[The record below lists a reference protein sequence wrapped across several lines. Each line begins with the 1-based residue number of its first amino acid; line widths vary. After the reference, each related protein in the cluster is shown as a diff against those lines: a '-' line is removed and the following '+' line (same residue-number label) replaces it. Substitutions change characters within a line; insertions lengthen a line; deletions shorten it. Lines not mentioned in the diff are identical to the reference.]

1 MSDATRNKLKTVST
15 ATVATA
21 LFKRGFRIQMIQDV
35 HPLGPDQPVLVGEAF
50 TLRYMPAR
58 EDLNKIDVFRDR
70 SHPQRKAIEDC
81 PVGAVLVMDSRKDAR
96 AASAG
101 AILVTR
107 LMKRGCAGVITD
119 GGFRDSAEIARLG
132 FPAYHHRPSAPT
144 NLTLHQA
151 IEINVPIGCGD
162 APVFPG
168 DVILGDS
175 DGVIVIPAHLADE
188 IADETVEMTAFEDF
202 VTEQVQNGR
211 SIFGL
216 YPATDEQDA
225 DRFRGVAEEERAIVL
240 VPRTQRSA
248 PPLWRGALQS
258 RGPGEGKSWVPAL
271 RCTAEEAL
279 HRVRDTNAYTRPPSP
294 PFPPPTTQTHRRSRS
309 RRAG

>member
-1 MSDATRNKLKTVST
+1 MTKLTDATRNKLKSVST

-21 LFKRGFRIQMIQDV
+21 LFKRGFRIQCIQDV
-35 HPLGPDQPVLVGEAF
+35 HPLHAGQPTLVGEAF

-58 EDLNKIDVFRDR
+58 EDLNKLEVFRDR
-70 SHPQRKAIEDC
+70 SHPQRRAIEDC

-107 LMKRGCAGVITD
+107 LMQRGAAGIVTD
-119 GGFRDSAEIARLG
+119 GGFRDSAEIAQLG

-168 DVILGDS
+168 DIILGDA
-175 DGVIVIPAHLADE
+175 DGVIVIPAHLAEE
-188 IADETVEMTAFEDF
+188 IATETFEMTAFEDF

-211 SIFGL
+211 SIMGL
-216 YPATDEQDA
+216 YPATDEQTLIDFA
-225 DRFRGVAEEERAIVL
+225 AWRNARGR
-240 VPRTQRSA
+240 
-248 PPLWRGALQS
+248 
-258 RGPGEGKSWVPAL
+258 
-271 RCTAEEAL
+271 
-279 HRVRDTNAYTRPPSP
+279 
-294 PFPPPTTQTHRRSRS
+294 
-309 RRAG
+309 

>member
-1 MSDATRNKLKTVST
+1 MSKLSDATRNKLKSVST

-21 LFKRGFRIQMIQDV
+21 LYKRGFRIQCIQDV
-35 HPLGPDQPVLVGEAF
+35 HPLSPDQPTMVGEAF

-58 EDLNKIDVFRDR
+58 EDLNKLDVFRDR
-70 SHPQRKAIEDC
+70 AHPQRKAIEEC
-81 PVGAVLVMDSRKDAR
+81 PAACVLVMDSRKNAR

-107 LMKRGCAGVITD
+107 LMKRGCAGVVTD
-119 GGFRDSAEIARLG
+119 GGFRDSAEIANLG

-151 IEINVPIGCGD
+151 IEINVPIACGD

-188 IADETVEMTAFEDF
+188 IASEAVEMTAFEDF
-202 VTEQVQNGR
+202 VTEQVLKGR
-211 SIFGL
+211 SILGL
-216 YPATDEQDA
+216 YPATDEQTMRDFTA
-225 DRFRGVAEEERAIVL
+225 WRA
-240 VPRTQRSA
+240 A
-248 PPLWRGALQS
+248 
-258 RGPGEGKSWVPAL
+258 RGPG
-271 RCTAEEAL
+271 R
-279 HRVRDTNAYTRPPSP
+279 
-294 PFPPPTTQTHRRSRS
+294 
-309 RRAG
+309 